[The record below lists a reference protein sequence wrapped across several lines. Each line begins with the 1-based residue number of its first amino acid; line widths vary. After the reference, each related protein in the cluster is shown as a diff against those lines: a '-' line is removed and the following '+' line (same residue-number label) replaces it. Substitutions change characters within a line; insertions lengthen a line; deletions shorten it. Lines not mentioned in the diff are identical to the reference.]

1 MWILFSLFSLRH
13 LLGGQLEV
21 SIVVVSKTDAAV
33 EISNLTREPANQGD
47 RERAQNLYVW
57 RIHFVL
63 QILPDTL

>member
-1 MWILFSLFSLRH
+1 
-13 LLGGQLEV
+13 
-21 SIVVVSKTDAAV
+21 VVSETDAAD

-63 QILPDTL
+63 QILPHPLQKLAGHINS